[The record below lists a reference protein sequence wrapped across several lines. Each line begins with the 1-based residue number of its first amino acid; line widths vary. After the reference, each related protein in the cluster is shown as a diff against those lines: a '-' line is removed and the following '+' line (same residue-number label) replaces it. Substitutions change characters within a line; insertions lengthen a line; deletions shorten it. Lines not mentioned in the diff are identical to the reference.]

1 MILGLL
7 EEVMTSVL
15 PALLAMFPLLLV
27 FVLLV
32 GWQWPAR
39 RTMPLCYVATLIIG
53 AFYWQMTWSRILAA
67 TVEGLIIALMLLYII
82 FGALLLLAM
91 LKHSGAVSAIRD
103 GFRKISPD
111 RRIQAV
117 IVGWAFGS
125 FIEGASGF
133 GTPAA
138 VAGPLLVILG
148 FPPLAAATA
157 TVTIQSTPVSF
168 GAVGTPILV
177 GVNKG
182 LQDQPTVLAYLA
194 DHISTP
200 GLSEALAH
208 EQLLYD
214 IGRRVALIHGL
225 IGLLIPF
232 FVVCLLTR
240 FFGARR
246 SWREGLEV
254 WKFCLFSGL
263 AFCVPYVTFA
273 WVLGPKFPSLLGGP
287 VALILT
293 TLAAR
298 AGWFQP
304 KKPWDFAESPT
315 ENPGHRAVGEAVT
328 ASWNAGVWWAWLPYV
343 VVAGLLVLEQWNPIK
358 NTLARANWEWTIAAS
373 EVTSQAIV
381 ARWNILASPG
391 TAFFLAVLF
400 TIVLFAIP
408 RESLQKAFGEAGQKT
423 FAAAL
428 ALVFAVP
435 AVRIFIQ
442 SNVNGAGLASMPQE
456 LAAAVSQ
463 CVGGVWPA
471 FAAGIGA
478 LGAFIAGS
486 NTISNMTFALFQFEV
501 ALRSSLDPLWIVAL
515 QAVGGA
521 AGNMVCVHNVVAAAA
536 TVGIIG
542 QEGSIIRK
550 TMIPTI
556 YYLIAAGILGLAFC
570 H

>member
-1 MILGLL
+1 M
-7 EEVMTSVL
+7 V
-15 PALLAMFPLLLV
+15 PALLALSPLVLV
-27 FVLLV
+27 CVLLV

-39 RTMPLCYVATLIIG
+39 RTMPVCYLATMAVGLL
-53 AFYWQMTWSRILAA
+53 YWQMTWSRVLAA
-67 TVEGLIIALMLLYII
+67 TVEGLVIAVMLLYII
-82 FGALLLLAM
+82 FGALLLLAV
-91 LKHSGAVSAIRD
+91 LKHSGAVSAIRE
-103 GFRKISPD
+103 GFRTISPD

-182 LQDQPTVLAYLA
+182 LQDQPTILAYLA
-194 DHISTP
+194 EHATASGQTGAGAYED
-200 GLSEALAH
+200 
-208 EQLLYD
+208 LLFD
-214 IGRRVALIHGL
+214 IGRRVALIHGV
-225 IGLLIPF
+225 IGLLIPL

-246 SWREGLEV
+246 SWREGLAV

-263 AFCVPYVTFA
+263 AFCIPYVAFA
-273 WVLGPKFPSLLGGP
+273 WMLGPKFPSLLGGP
-287 VALILT
+287 IALILS

-304 KKPWDFAESPT
+304 KEPWDFGEVSSGKPEEATLT
-315 ENPGHRAVGEAVT
+315 ETTQR
-328 ASWNAGVWWAWLPYV
+328 SWSLGLWMAWLPYAL
-343 VVAGLLVLEQWNPIK
+343 VAGLLVLEQWDPIK
-358 NTLARANWEWTIAAS
+358 AVLLRANWEWTI
-373 EVTSQAIV
+373 TSSATANQAIV
-381 ARWNILASPG
+381 ARWNVLTSPG
-391 TAFFLAVLF
+391 TAFLVAVLF
-400 TIVLFAIP
+400 TVVAFAIP
-408 RESLQKAFGEAGQKT
+408 RQGVQEAVREAGQKT

-428 ALVFAVP
+428 ALIFAVP

-442 SNVNGAGLASMPQE
+442 SNVNGAGLAGMPQE

-463 CVGGVWPA
+463 SVGQFWPA

-486 NTISNMTFALFQFEV
+486 NTVSNMTFALFQFEV
-501 ALRSSLDPLWIVAL
+501 ALRTGLDPLWIVAL

-521 AGNMVCVHNVVAAAA
+521 AGNMICVHNVVAAAA
-536 TVGIIG
+536 TVGLVG
-542 QEGSIIRK
+542 LEGSIIRK
-550 TMIPTI
+550 TLIPTA
-556 YYLIAAGILGLAFC
+556 YYLLAAGLLGLVLC

>member
-1 MILGLL
+1 M
-7 EEVMTSVL
+7 SA
-15 PALLAMFPLLLV
+15 ALLAMFPLLLV

-39 RTMPLCYVATLIIG
+39 RTMPLCYLTTLLIG
-53 AFYWQMTWSRILAA
+53 LLYWQMTWSRILAA
-67 TVEGLIIALMLLYII
+67 TVEGLIIAVMLLYII

-103 GFRKISPD
+103 GFYKISPD
-111 RRIQAV
+111 RRIQAL

-125 FIEGASGF
+125 FIEGAAGF

-157 TVTIQSTPVSF
+157 SVTIQSTPVSF

-182 LQDQPTVLAYLA
+182 LQDQPAVLKYLA
-194 DHISTP
+194 DHALTS
-200 GLSEALAH
+200 GLTEAAAY
-208 EQLLYD
+208 EQLLFE
-214 IGRRVALIHGL
+214 IGRRAAVLHGV
-225 IGLLIPF
+225 IGLVMPF

-246 SWREGLEV
+246 SWWEGLGV

-263 AFCVPYVTFA
+263 AFCVPYVIFA
-273 WVLGPKFPSLLGGP
+273 WTLGPKFPSLLGGP

-304 KKPWDFAESPT
+304 KTPWDFAETVSP
-315 ENPGHRAVGEAVT
+315 NPGHATAEEA
-328 ASWNAGVWWAWLPYV
+328 AMPSWTLGIRMAWLPYA
-343 VVAGLLVLEQWNPIK
+343 VVAGLLVLEQWSPIK
-358 NTLARANWEWTIAAS
+358 NFLTQANWEWTISSA
-373 EVTSQAIV
+373 EVASQAIV
-381 ARWNILASPG
+381 ARWNVLTSPG
-391 TAFFLAVLF
+391 TAFLLAALF
-400 TIVLFAIP
+400 TVVVFAIP
-408 RESLQKAFGEAGQKT
+408 RQRIQDACFEAWQKT
-423 FAAAL
+423 LAAAL
-428 ALVFAVP
+428 ALIFAVP

-442 SNVNGAGLASMPQE
+442 SNVNEAGLAGMPQE
-456 LAAAVSQ
+456 LAQAVSQ
-463 CVGGVWPA
+463 CVGQVWPA

-501 ALRSSLDPLWIVAL
+501 ALKTALDPLWTVAL
-515 QAVGGA
+515 QVVGGA

-536 TVGIIG
+536 TVGLVG
-542 QEGSIIRK
+542 QEGNIIRK
-550 TMIPTI
+550 TVVPTV
-556 YYLIAAGILGLAFC
+556 YYLLAAGLLGLALC

>member
-1 MILGLL
+1 M
-7 EEVMTSVL
+7 V
-15 PALLAMFPLLLV
+15 PALLALFPLMLV

-39 RTMPLCYVATLIIG
+39 RTMPLCYLTTLLIG
-53 AFYWQMTWSRILAA
+53 LAYWQMTWSRVIAA
-67 TVEGLIIALMLLYII
+67 TVEGLVIAMMLLYII

-103 GFRKISPD
+103 GFRRISPD
-111 RRIQAV
+111 RRVQAV

-125 FIEGASGF
+125 FVEGASGF

-182 LQDQPTVLAYLA
+182 LQDQPSVLAYLA
-194 DHISTP
+194 EHIATT
-200 GLSEALAH
+200 GHTGGMAY
-208 EQLLYD
+208 EQLLFD
-214 IGRRVALIHGL
+214 IGRRVAVLHGV

-232 FVVCLLTR
+232 FVVCLMTR
-240 FFGARR
+240 FFGLRR
-246 SWREGLEV
+246 SWREGLAV

-263 AFCVPYVTFA
+263 AFCVPYMIFA
-273 WVLGPKFPSLLGGP
+273 WTLGPKFPSLLGGP

-304 KKPWDFAESPT
+304 KEIWDFAETNSP
-315 ENPGHRAVGEAVT
+315 NPGHGTSGETVT
-328 ASWNAGVWWAWLPYV
+328 PSWSLGLWTAWLPYA

-358 NTLARANWEWTIAAS
+358 NTLVRANWEWTIASS
-373 EVTSQAIV
+373 EVASQAIV
-381 ARWNILASPG
+381 ARWNILTSPG
-391 TAFFLAVLF
+391 TAFLLAVLF
-400 TIVLFAIP
+400 AMVVFAIP
-408 RESLQKAFGEAGQKT
+408 RQKAQEAFREAGQKT
-423 FAAAL
+423 LAAAL
-428 ALVFAVP
+428 ALFFAVP

-442 SNVNGAGLASMPQE
+442 SNVNGAGLAGMPQE

-463 CVGGVWPA
+463 CVGQVWPA

-501 ALRSSLDPLWIVAL
+501 ALRTSLDPLWIVAL

-536 TVGIIG
+536 TVGLVG

-550 TMIPTI
+550 TIIPTV
-556 YYLIAAGILGLAFC
+556 YYLLAAGLLGLTLC